1 MAESPRSR
9 AGMDSRISAKM
20 DGPARTESTKK
31 DGNTTIESITY
42 NQPTQPNQSVKA
54 PEPES
59 YKGLE
64 GGPADASV
72 VNAKGEQLW
81 AKYNSQAAAGMSQ
94 EEKDIAKAWAAAN
107 GHTFEGTITQKA
119 TGPLIEDP
127 NYQTAGV
134 GGVDPSLTDGDKG
147 DGSGGDSGG
156 DKDKGP
162 SSAAGDLADA
172 NPKETNRYTNSMMGI
187 WDAFREGKIDKGT
200 ALYFTLDSIAKL
212 ARNTGKDLNNIAA
225 AFTGGTIDN
234 EREDSL
240 WSQRRNKMFENE
252 LASEVES
259 QYGSPAWRSKMH
271 DLNSLSMEDKNL
283 FAKDIENW
291 IADNTKGLTKAAL
304 AEQLRAMG
312 LSNDVTEAMNWLKLD
327 LRKKADAGD
336 KTAIAALKTLDG
348 LNTVATPVVNTV
360 NNVKNTFGL

>member
-1 MAESPRSR
+1 MAASGRPSWMT
-9 AGMDSRISAKM
+9 APT
-20 DGPARTESTKK
+20 DGPARTESTKT
-31 DGNTTIESITY
+31 DGVTTTESVTY
-42 NQPTQPNQSVKA
+42 NQPTQPNQPVKT
-54 PEPES
+54 PEPET

-81 AKYNSQAAAGMSQ
+81 AKYNSPAAAGMSQ
-94 EEKDIAKAWAAAN
+94 EEIDIAKAWAAAN
-107 GHTFEGTITQKA
+107 DKTFEGTITQKA
-119 TGPLIEDP
+119 TGPLIENP
-127 NYQTAGV
+127 KYETAGV
-134 GGVDPSLTDGDKG
+134 GGVDPSLTDSNKG
-147 DGSGGDSGG
+147 GGSGGDSGG

-162 SSAAGDLADA
+162 SSAAGSLADA

-225 AFTGGTIDN
+225 AFTGGAINN

-259 QYGSPAWRSKMH
+259 QYGSPSWRAKQH

-304 AEQLRAMG
+304 AEQLRSMG

-348 LNTVATPVVNTV
+348 LNTVATPITNTV
-360 NNVKNTFGL
+360 NNVKNTFGW